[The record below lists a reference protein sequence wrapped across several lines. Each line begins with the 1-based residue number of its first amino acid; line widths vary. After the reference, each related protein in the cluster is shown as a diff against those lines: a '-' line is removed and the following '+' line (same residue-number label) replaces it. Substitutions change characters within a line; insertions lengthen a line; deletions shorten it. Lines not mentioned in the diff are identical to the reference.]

1 MVSTLE
7 QRLLRQPNSSARR
20 RALGVACAYGLIAA
34 TWVLGSDHLLLRFS
48 PNATWHAAADALK
61 GGFFVLV
68 TTLLL
73 YALLHAYFRRSEHVA
88 SHLDLLA
95 RRSTDMIFR
104 YRLHPERGFEYVS
117 PAAEALTG
125 YTPAEHYADPELPL
139 KIVHPD
145 DRAALRRQMEDPA
158 TVRESDDLRWVRK
171 DGAIIWMEM
180 RSTLIPG
187 PDGHPTALEAIVR
200 DVTARRERDERR
212 RILEAAVEAAN
223 DSVMITAADGQIE
236 YVNPAFSR
244 ITGWSREAALGQNPR
259 ILRSGAQDTAFYRR
273 MWRTLT
279 SGRAFQG
286 RFVNRRADGSL
297 YTQEATIAP
306 LTDASG
312 RVLYYVAVARD
323 VTERELLERQLRE
336 AQLAEVVGQFVAGVS
351 HDFRNQLGIVRA
363 QVLEAAASRSEG
375 RYPEAELAQI
385 DAAAERGVEL
395 VRKLLTLG
403 RTGEVAP
410 SPVSLVEIVDGLGPA
425 LRTMLPVDVTLEL
438 GLPPDDTL
446 LVHADRGAIEQILLN
461 LVGNARD
468 ALPAGGTIALQTER
482 TRGLDAAPGDRVEG
496 VADEP
501 ANGWVRMSVR
511 DDGVGM
517 THDVLERMFEPF
529 YTTKPAGQGTGLG
542 MPMVVRLARLHGG
555 AVTVHSF
562 PHEGTTVAL
571 LLPAL
576 AAAGGAERPAAPD
589 AQHLPRGRG
598 ERILVVEDEDPLR
611 EVQLRA
617 LERLGYAPVGARD
630 GEEGLR
636 VLEEE
641 GAGIGLVMTDL
652 IMPGRGGKALYDD
665 MGLLGLRGTP
675 VVFMSGYARGDQP
688 GVVGVRF
695 LEKPWTL
702 EELAR
707 TVAGA
712 IEDNRL
718 AEPTEQ
724 GQQAATTG

>member
-1 MVSTLE
+1 
-7 QRLLRQPNSSARR
+7 
-20 RALGVACAYGLIAA
+20 
-34 TWVLGSDHLLLRFS
+34 
-48 PNATWHAAADALK
+48 
-61 GGFFVLV
+61 
-68 TTLLL
+68 
-73 YALLHAYFRRSEHVA
+73 
-88 SHLDLLA
+88 
-95 RRSTDMIFR
+95 
-104 YRLHPERGFEYVS
+104 
-117 PAAEALTG
+117 
-125 YTPAEHYADPELPL
+125 TPAEHYADPELPL

-145 DRAALRRQMEDPA
+145 DREALRQQMEDPMI
-158 TVRESDDLRWVRK
+158 VRESDDLRWVRK
-171 DGAIIWMEM
+171 DGMTVWLEM

-187 PDGHPTALEAIVR
+187 PYGQATAVEGIVR

-212 RILEAAVEAAN
+212 RMLEAAVEAAN
-223 DSVMITAADGQIE
+223 DSVMITTADGQIE

-259 ILRSGAQDTAFYRR
+259 ILRSGAQDTSFYRR
-273 MWRTLT
+273 MWRMLT
-279 SGRAFQG
+279 SGWAFQG

-306 LTDASG
+306 LADASG
-312 RVLYYVAVARD
+312 RVLHYVAVARD
-323 VTERELLERQLRE
+323 VTDRELLERQLRE
-336 AQLAEVVGQFVAGVS
+336 AQLTEVVGQFVAGVA
-351 HDFRNQLGIVRA
+351 HDFRNLLGIVRA
-363 QVLEAAASRSEG
+363 QVQEAAASRTDG

-385 DAAAERGVEL
+385 DAATERGVEL

-410 SPVSLVEIVDGLGPA
+410 APVSLVEILEALGPA
-425 LRTMLPVDVTLEL
+425 LRTMLPPSVTLNL
-438 GLPPDDTL
+438 DLPSNDTL

-482 TRGLDAAPGDRVEG
+482 TCGLDAAPGDRVEG
-496 VADEP
+496 MTEEP
-501 ANGWVRMSVR
+501 ANGWVRLSVR

-517 THDVLERMFEPF
+517 APDVLERMFEPF
-529 YTTKPAGQGTGLG
+529 YTTKPPGRGTGLG
-542 MPMVVRLARLHGG
+542 MPMVVRLARLHDGV
-555 AVTVHSF
+555 VTVRSY
-562 PHEGTTVAL
+562 PREGTTVAL

-576 AAAGGAERPAAPD
+576 AAAGEAEPPAAPN

-641 GAGIGLVMTDL
+641 GARIGLVMTDL
-652 IMPGRGGKALYDD
+652 IMPGRGGRALYDD

-675 VVFMSGYARGDQP
+675 VVFMSGYARADLP
-688 GVVGVRF
+688 GVVGARF

-702 EELAR
+702 YELAR

-712 IEDNRL
+712 LEDNRR
-718 AEPTEQ
+718 AEPAEGT
-724 GQQAATTG
+724 GAAATA

>member
-1 MVSTLE
+1 MASTLE
-7 QRLLRQPNSSARR
+7 QRLLRQPSGSARR
-20 RALGVACAYGLIAA
+20 RALGIAFTYGLVAA
-34 TWVLGSDHLLLRFS
+34 IWVLGTDRLLLRFN
-48 PNATWHAAADALK
+48 PDAAWHAAGDALK
-61 GGFFVLV
+61 GGFFILV
-68 TTLLL
+68 TAALL

-117 PAAEALTG
+117 PAATALTG

-145 DRAALRRQMEDPA
+145 DRATLHRQMEDPA
-158 TVRESDDLRWVRK
+158 AVGESDDLRWVRK

-180 RSTLIPG
+180 RSTVIVG
-187 PDGHPTALEAIVR
+187 PDGQPTAVEGIVR

-244 ITGWSREAALGQNPR
+244 ITGWSREAALGKNPR
-259 ILRSGAQDTAFYRR
+259 ILRSGAQDRAFYRR

-279 SGRAFQG
+279 AGRAFQG
-286 RFVNRRADGSL
+286 RFVNRRADGSR

-306 LTDASG
+306 LTDAAG
-312 RVLYYVAVARD
+312 RMLHYVAVARD
-323 VTERELLERQLRE
+323 VTEREMLERQLRE
-336 AQLAEVVGQFVAGVS
+336 AQLAEIVGQFVAGVS
-351 HDFRNQLGIVRA
+351 HDFRNLLGIVRG
-363 QVLEAAASRSEG
+363 QVQEAAASRAEG

-410 SPVSLVEIVDGLGPA
+410 RPVSLVEIVDGLGPA
-425 LRTMLPVDVTLEL
+425 LRAMLPPSVTLDL
-438 GLPPDDTL
+438 ALPPDDKL
-446 LVHADRGAIEQILLN
+446 QVHADRGSIEQILLN

-468 ALPAGGTIALQTER
+468 ALRDGGTITLGAER
-482 TRGLDAAPGDRVEG
+482 ARHLDAAPGDRVEG
-496 VADEP
+496 VTEEP
-501 ANGWVRMSVR
+501 ADGWVRLSVR

-517 THDVLERMFEPF
+517 TPDVLERMFEPF

-555 AVTVHSF
+555 AVTVHSC
-562 PHEGTTVAL
+562 PREGTTVAL

-576 AAAGGAERPAAPD
+576 AAAGLGEATTEPQAPA
-589 AQHLPRGRG
+589 LPHGHG
-598 ERILVVEDEDPLR
+598 ERILVVEDEEPLR
-611 EVQLRA
+611 QVQLRA
-617 LERLGYAPVGARD
+617 LERLGYAPVEARD
-630 GEEGLR
+630 GEDALR
-636 VLEEE
+636 ILERE
-641 GAGIGLVMTDL
+641 GAGIDLVMTDL
-652 IMPGRGGKALYDD
+652 IMPGRGGRALYDS
-665 MGLLGLRGTP
+665 MGQLGLRGVP
-675 VVFMSGYARGDQP
+675 VVFMSGYARADLP
-688 GVVGVRF
+688 GVVGARF

-702 EELAR
+702 YELAR

-712 IEDNRL
+712 LEDNRR
-718 AEPTEQ
+718 AEPAEGT
-724 GQQAATTG
+724 GAAATA